1 MPKARTDIAG
11 GVPLVFRGLSP
22 SGISC
27 IIREN
32 NEEARHMDRTPHYDS
47 YVKIL
52 EEELIPAMG
61 CTEPIAIALAAA
73 KARTAL
79 GTVPEQCRVEVSGN
93 IIKNVKAVTVPNT
106 GGLKGIEAAAAAGLA
121 AGREDLELEVLS
133 QVTPEDI
140 DVCW

>member
-52 EEELIPAMG
+52 EEELIPEAQLG
-61 CTEPIAIALAAA
+61 EHSHAG
-73 KARTAL
+73 TASVMAGFLVMMLLDVLL
-79 GTVPEQCRVEVSGN
+79 G
-93 IIKNVKAVTVPNT
+93 
-106 GGLKGIEAAAAAGLA
+106 
-121 AGREDLELEVLS
+121 
-133 QVTPEDI
+133 
-140 DVCW
+140 